1 MNWNDRCLMELTHHN
16 LFETNEHRLRFRD
29 LLSCYSSSTFFTKG
43 LCKCM
48 YLSSWDEEHFAVMLD
63 VLNDMTLEG
72 DKTLRTMKDQ
82 GEVMEKEYSKKE
94 CSRKDAEIFRL
105 SNSFLND
112 TPYQAP
118 DFGIIDPEGAYIIR
132 QAIKAGNYIDE
143 LPPLPK
149 V

>member
-29 LLSCYSSSTFFTKG
+29 LLSCYSSSPFFTKG